1 MTRQAGVFAFA
12 DNFECSLSA
21 PLDARMT
28 TPSKSQLTSL
38 PGKYLGMIVVVTSDT
53 TTERNGLY
61 TLKENDGTT
70 ITDAHRS

>member
-1 MTRQAGVFAFA
+1 MTRQTGVFAFA

-53 TTERNGLY
+53 TTDRDWETAFKVISKCKYSRL
-61 TLKENDGTT
+61 
-70 ITDAHRS
+70 S